1 MSQTATIVQPT
12 KANIGIFT
20 NPKHDLWIS
29 EAEPTVERVL
39 KADDLKHGEVT
50 IAIKSTG
57 ICGSDVHFWH
67 AGCIGPMIVE
77 GDHILGHESAGQII
91 AVHPSVTHLKVGDR
105 VAVEPNVICNE
116 CEPCLT
122 GRYNGCEKVEFLSTP
137 PVPGLLRRYVNHP
150 SVWCHKI
157 GNMSYEDGAMLEP
170 LSVALAGMQRS
181 GIKLGDPVLVCG
193 AGPIGLITLLC
204 CKAAGACPLVIT
216 DIDEGRLKFAKEL
229 CPSVIT
235 HKVERMSAE
244 DAAKAIVASFG
255 GIEPAVVM
263 ECTGVESSIASA
275 IWAAKFGGKVFVIG
289 VGKNEMNFPFMRC
302 STREIDLVFQY
313 RYSNTWPRAIRL
325 LENKVIDLSKLV
337 THRFKL
343 EEALEAFATAA
354 DPKTGAIKTGAWGRI
369 AARRFESTAAKAAES
384 GKEGAFKAA
393 EATKQGTSKAA
404 EATKQTTSNA
414 AQATKQSTANAAE
427 ATKQGTAKAAE
438 ATKETASKAAEA
450 TKEGASK
457 AAEATKEAAPK
468 AAEATKQGAA
478 KATEATKE
486 GASKAAEAT
495 KTAAEKASETAKE
508 GISKASASAAEYA
521 SKAQEGLS
529 KVTSS
534 AGPAIAGAAKGAAE
548 SLSKV
553 GGRTAKVVGF
563 VEKQVPTVI
572 YYSKVAAEVGKI
584 VFRGQKM
591 SPPSVETFQTY
602 FQNVWKNPTSLLQSA
617 TQSAS
622 QIASKTAQQ
631 PGSII
636 SRVQNISR
644 AQLITGG
651 VIAAECLGFFTVG
664 EMIGRFKIVGYH
676 GENGAAHH

>member
-1 MSQTATIVQPT
+1 MSQTVTVTKPT

-29 EAEPTVERVL
+29 EAEPTVESVQNSDAL
-39 KADDLKHGEVT
+39 KPGEVT
-50 IAIKSTG
+50 VAIKSTG

-77 GDHILGHESAGQII
+77 ADHILGHESAGQII

-105 VAVEPNVICNE
+105 VAVEPNVICNA

-137 PVPGLLRRYVNHP
+137 PVAGLLRRYVNHP
-150 SVWCHKI
+150 AIWCHKI
-157 GNMSYEDGAMLEP
+157 GDMSYENGAMLEP

-181 GIKLGDPVLVCG
+181 GVKLGDPVLVCG

-216 DIDEGRLKFAKEL
+216 DIDEGRLKFAKEV

-244 DAAKAIVASFG
+244 ESAKAIVASFG
-255 GIEPAVVM
+255 GIEPAVTM

-275 IWAAKFGGKVFVIG
+275 IWATKFGGKVFIIG
-289 VGKNEMNFPFMRC
+289 VGKNELNFPFMRC

-313 RYSNTWPRAIRL
+313 RYCNTWPRAIRL
-325 LENKVIDLSKLV
+325 VENGVIDLTRLV

-343 EEALEAFATAA
+343 EDAIEAFKTAA
-354 DPKTGAIKTGAWGRI
+354 DPKTGAIKVQIQTTMSSSLARPMLRQSGAWSRI
-369 AARRFESTAAKAAES
+369 AARRFEST
-384 GKEGAFKAA
+384 
-393 EATKQGTSKAA
+393 
-404 EATKQTTSNA
+404 
-414 AQATKQSTANAAE
+414 
-427 ATKQGTAKAAE
+427 TAKAAE
-438 ATKETASKAAEA
+438 TTKETASKA
-450 TKEGASK
+450 S
-457 AAEATKEAAPK
+457 
-468 AAEATKQGAA
+468 
-478 KATEATKE
+478 
-486 GASKAAEAT
+486 S
-495 KTAAEKASETAKE
+495 
-508 GISKASASAAEYA
+508 SASEYA
-521 SKAQEGLS
+521 SKAQQGLS

-534 AGPAIAGAAKGAAE
+534 AGPALAGAAKGVAN

-553 GGRTAKVVGF
+553 GGRTGRLVAF

-572 YYSKVAAEVGKI
+572 YYSKVGAEVVKI

-591 SPPSVETFQTY
+591 SPPSVQTFQTY
-602 FQNVWKNPTSLLQSA
+602 FQNVWKNPSSLI
-617 TQSAS
+617 QSAS
-622 QIASKTAQQ
+622 QTAAKTAQQ
-631 PGSII
+631 PASIL
-636 SRVQNISR
+636 SRVQNLSR
-644 AQLITGG
+644 GQLIAGG
-651 VIAAECLGFFTVG
+651 VIAAECIGFFTIG

-676 GENGAAHH
+676 GEREAAHH